1 MLETQA
7 QSDSVAVGKL
17 QQFVRNIHV
26 FNRLIP
32 QEKVYLH
39 FDNTGYVL
47 GETIWFKAYTVNASS
62 LLPDTLSGV
71 LYVEL
76 LNEKGKLMETKRLK
90 IKDGQSHG
98 EFHLNE
104 TDVEYFAGFYE
115 IRAYT
120 KAMLNFGAETIF
132 SRVFPVF
139 DEPRENAAYTEQ
151 NLKADLH
158 LNDALAIPLPNLRP
172 EMEKQAKLHAD
183 FYPEGGNLVT
193 GLASNVAFKI
203 TDDKGRPVDAT
214 GEIINPQG
222 EPLSSFVTEHAG
234 MGCFAYT
241 PDGEKKRMKVIHDNK
256 EYFFN
261 LPESKTTG
269 FVLQTRPFSKT
280 ALIIQVEKNQQTTHS
295 PLGLSI
301 LCRGEVLFF
310 QAFEP
315 AEEPY
320 TLKIPYDMMGNGV
333 HQITLFDA
341 KGEIF
346 AERLVFISPKEQD
359 QLRLEAVPDKTV
371 QQPDEL
377 IRIDFSV
384 VGEHSDKEVT
394 FSLAIRDKEMMI
406 HTCPGNIYTHLLL
419 SSDLQGFIENPEDY
433 FHPENPNLQ
442 ARNLDLLMMVQGWKR
457 YEWQTMAGIKPFKP
471 LYNREKQMSIKG
483 HVAGSE
489 GKNIELQV
497 SMEHE
502 GKQRMDGVAQTDDKG
517 EFSVYPEDFYGTWS
531 LNLRSKG
538 LSDANTKIRLDRWFS
553 PAPKNFAYHE
563 TIWRT
568 AAGLM
573 QTETED
579 DPILK
584 EIEND
589 SIWAFRIREV
599 TIKEKKRREHK
610 KKELIHP
617 VGMEIDRAIDRGEKI
632 PYSVHDYL
640 VEWDE
645 LYSFG
650 KIDKARIKNGEE
662 VGTGQEFSTSPFEIA
677 IDRASKVRMDN
688 LKKVIFPSVGG
699 IDPDGRDIYEEDYT
713 FYYGK
718 PHPANFFHFHEGK
731 QETFDR
737 ITYQSG
743 KRAYD
748 VTIKELTAKRVI
760 RDVQKI
766 VISGEEQINFKTE
779 SYIPI
784 YIYPYKDYVIR
795 EMPGIRHTTF
805 EGFSVPQ
812 NYFHNKITAD
822 GIYRPEKYSHH
833 RTLYWNP
840 NVKTDEQGKASIQ
853 FYNNSFCRKIDV
865 SAEGMTKS
873 GMPVAVR

>member
-1 MLETQA
+1 MKKNLFLLIAIFVCTAMFEAQA

-76 LNEKGKLMETKRLK
+76 LNEKGKLLETKKLK
-90 IKDGQSHG
+90 IENGQSHG

-139 DEPRENAAYTEQ
+139 DEPRENGAYTE
-151 NLKADLH
+151 NDLKADLH
-158 LNDALAIPLPNLRP
+158 LNDALVIPLPNLRP
-172 EMEKQAKLHAD
+172 KMKKQEKLHAD

-193 GLASNVAFKI
+193 GLTSNVAFKI
-203 TDDKGRPVDAT
+203 TDDKGRPVSVA
-214 GEIINPQG
+214 GEIVNPQG
-222 EPLSSFVTEHAG
+222 EPLSTFVTEHAG
-234 MGCFAYT
+234 MGCFSYT
-241 PDGEKKRMKVIHDNK
+241 PDGENNRMKVIHDNN
-256 EYFFN
+256 EYFFT

-269 FVLQTRPFSKT
+269 YVLQTRPFSMN
-280 ALIIQVEKNQQTTHS
+280 ALIIQIEKSRQTAHS
-295 PLGLSI
+295 PLGLSV

-310 QAFEP
+310 QAVEL

-320 TLKIPYDMMGNGV
+320 MLKIPYDMMGNGV

-371 QQPDEL
+371 YQPDEL

-384 VGEHSDKEVT
+384 VGEHSDKEAA
-394 FSLAIRDKEMMI
+394 FSLAVRDKEMMI
-406 HTCPGNIYTHLLL
+406 HTRPSNIYTHLLL

-471 LYNREKQMSIKG
+471 LYNREKQMNIKG
-483 HVAGSE
+483 HVVGSE

-497 SMEHE
+497 FMEHE

-517 EFSVYPEDFYGTWS
+517 EFSIYPEDFYGTWT

-538 LSDANTKIRLDRWFS
+538 LSEANTKIRLDRWFS
-553 PAPKNFAYHE
+553 PLPKVYAYHE
-563 TIWRT
+563 TDWRT
-568 AAGLM
+568 AAGLKQM
-573 QTETED
+573 RTETED

-589 SIWAFRIREV
+589 SIWAFRIKEV

-640 VEWDE
+640 VERDK

-650 KIDKARIKNGEE
+650 KTDSE
-662 VGTGQEFSTSPFEIA
+662 TGIEYSSNPFLIY
-677 IDRASKVRMDN
+677 S
-688 LKKVIFPSVGG
+688 GG
-699 IDPDGRDIYEEDYT
+699 KMDPDGHDVYAEGYT
-713 FYYGK
+713 FFYGR
-718 PHPANFFHFHEGK
+718 PQMANFFHFYGGK
-731 QETFDR
+731 QKTFDR
-737 ITYQSG
+737 IIYQIG
-743 KRAYD
+743 KRVYD
-748 VTIKELTAKRVI
+748 VTVKELTAKRVI

-766 VISGEEQINFKTE
+766 VISGERRKRQIVGF
-779 SYIPI
+779 YIPI
-784 YIYPYKDYVIR
+784 YIYPYKDYVMR
-795 EMPGIRHTTF
+795 EMPGIRFTTF
-805 EGFSVPQ
+805 EGFSVPLD
-812 NYFHNKITAD
+812 YFHNKIAAD
-822 GIYRPEKYSHH
+822 GIYRPKKYSHH

-840 NVKTDEQGKASIQ
+840 NIKTDEQGKASIR
-853 FYNNSFCRKIDV
+853 FYNNSFCRKIDI
-865 SAEGMTKS
+865 SAEGMTKN
-873 GMPVAVR
+873 GMPVAAR